1 MVAVDICNLSLSYLG
16 DSATVASI
24 DPPEGSAQAQH
35 CARFY
40 PIAVQQMLESHQWN
54 FITKRAY
61 LAVAAT
67 CYFNE
72 WRFAYALPSD
82 ALSVISVLPK
92 CCYHADYFGSA
103 VNSWWGNPQP
113 NEYELAALRDFQ
125 IEVMSGTQVIL
136 SNAEDAIARYT
147 VSTVQP
153 GMFPALFTN
162 ALARLLAS
170 MLAGPILKG
179 EDGAAEGKRQYALY
193 EEGAARAMG
202 QDANERHGSRQP
214 VPSAIRARS

>member
-1 MVAVDICNLSLSYLG
+1 MVAVDICNLALSYLG

-40 PIAVQQMLESHQWN
+40 PIALNTLLESHQWN
-54 FITKRAY
+54 FTTKRAY
-61 LAVAAT
+61 LALVQD
-67 CYFNE
+67 CYFHA

-82 ALSVISVLPK
+82 CTDVISVLPK
-92 CCYHADYFGSA
+92 CDYPRDYFGVA
-103 VNSWWGNPQP
+103 IANYWGWTRPL
-113 NEYELAALRDFQ
+113 EFEIERGRDFQ
-125 IEVMSGTQVIL
+125 IEIFNGQQVIL
-136 SNAEDAIARYT
+136 SNAEDAIARYC

-162 ALARLLAS
+162 ALARRLAS

-179 EDGAAEGKRQYALY
+179 DAGAAESKRQDGFFRIDF
-193 EEGAARAMG
+193 EEAKG
-202 QDANERHGSRQP
+202 QDANQRHGNHQP
-214 VPSAIRARS
+214 VPSGIAARA